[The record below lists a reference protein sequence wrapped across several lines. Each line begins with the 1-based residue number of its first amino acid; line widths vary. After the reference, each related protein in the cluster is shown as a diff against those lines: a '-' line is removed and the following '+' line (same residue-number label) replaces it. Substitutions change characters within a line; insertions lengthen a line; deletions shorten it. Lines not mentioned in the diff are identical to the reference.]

1 MAQKDLRGAPVST
14 DNRRALELYET
25 ALAQF
30 HTYVGDP
37 VATIEEAIEE
47 APDFVLGHAF
57 RATMLLLPSEAQ
69 YLPEVR
75 KSLEAAEAL
84 SRAANDRERGLT
96 LAARR
101 WFDGDWQSACEVWDR
116 VLVDYPTDAFAVQA
130 AHLTDFFLG
139 DAVNLR
145 DRVARVL
152 PAWSEDVP
160 SYSYLLGMYAFGLE
174 ECNLYAEAES
184 IGRRGLDIEPKD
196 GWGVHAVTHVLE
208 MQARVDEGI
217 EWLTSREADWA
228 PDSGFAFHNWWHL
241 ALFHLDRG
249 DTDAALA
256 VYDRRIYPER
266 SDMSMQ
272 MLDASALLWRL
283 RLQGVDTGTRWS
295 ELAEDWER
303 KLEVENGYYAFN
315 DVHALMA
322 LRCDGRDQAAD
333 RVVADLERAAARG
346 NDTNAVMS
354 REVGLPVARAIDAFC
369 REDYDEAVDWL
380 FALRPIANRFG
391 GSHAQRDV
399 LSQTLIEAAIRA
411 GKPSVARHF
420 INERTTLKPSSPLAW
435 RFLARAKR
443 AAGDEEGASRAQRRA
458 ETLVRET
465 ERAA

>member
-1 MAQKDLRGAPVST
+1 MTQRDLRGVPVST
-14 DNRRALELYET
+14 DNPRALELFET
-25 ALAQF
+25 ALVQF

-47 APDFVLGHAF
+47 APDFVLGHAV
-57 RATMLLLPSEAQ
+57 RATLLLLASEAQ
-69 YLPEVR
+69 YLPGVR
-75 KSLEAAEAL
+75 QSLEAAEGL
-84 SRAANDRERGLT
+84 SHRANDRERGLT

-101 WFDGDWQSACEVWDR
+101 WFEGDWQGACEAWDR
-116 VLVDYPTDAFAVQA
+116 VLVDHPTDAFAVQA

-145 DRVARVL
+145 DRLARVL
-152 PAWSEDVP
+152 PAWSEDTP

-174 ECNLYAEAES
+174 ECNLYAQAET
-184 IGRRGLDIEPKD
+184 IGRRALDIEPKD

-241 ALFHLDRG
+241 ALFHLDRD
-249 DTDAALA
+249 DTAAALEL
-256 VYDRRIYPER
+256 YDRRIYPAP
-266 SDMSMQ
+266 SGMSMQ

-283 RLQGVDTGTRWS
+283 WLQDVDIGDRWS
-295 ELAEDWER
+295 TLAEDWEG

-322 LRCDGRDQAAD
+322 LRCDGRDEAAD
-333 RVVADLERAAARG
+333 RVIADLERAAARG
-346 NDTNAVMS
+346 DDTNAVMS

-369 REDYDEAVDWL
+369 RGRYDDAVDQL

-391 GSHAQRDV
+391 GSHAQRDL
-399 LSQTLIEAAIRA
+399 LSQTLIEAALRA
-411 GKPSVARHF
+411 GKPALARHF
-420 INERTTLKPSSPLAW
+420 INERTALKPSSPLAW
-435 RFLARAKR
+435 RYLARAKL
-443 AAGDEEGASRAQRRA
+443 AAGDEGGARSAQRRA
-458 ETLVRET
+458 ETLAR
-465 ERAA
+465 